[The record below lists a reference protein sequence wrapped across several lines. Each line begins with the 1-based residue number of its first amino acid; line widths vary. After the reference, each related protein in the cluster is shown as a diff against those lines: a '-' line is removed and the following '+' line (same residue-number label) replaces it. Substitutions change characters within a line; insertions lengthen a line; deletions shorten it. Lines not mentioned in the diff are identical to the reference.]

1 MLNLTNPELAFVLG
15 RLLLGVAFLTHFLVR
30 LPKLAAFQAGM
41 VKQFANSLLPELL
54 VRPFAAVLPFV
65 EGVIGLLLII
75 GLFTRPALAAALLLM
90 TALVFGSSLLEQW
103 DTVGTQLVY
112 GLFLFALVLH
122 CQHNRLCIDRIA
134 APTSRG
140 EA

>member
-15 RLLLGVAFLTHFLVR
+15 RLLMGVAFLTHFLVR

-41 VKQFANSLLPELL
+41 VKQFANSMLPELL

-65 EGVIGLLLII
+65 EGSIGLLLII

-122 CQHNRLCIDRIA
+122 CQHNRLCLDRRPA
-134 APTSRG
+134 TH
-140 EA
+140 

>member
-1 MLNLTNPELAFVLG
+1 MNLTNAELAFVLG
-15 RLLLGVAFLTHFLVR
+15 RLLMGVAFLSHLLVR

-41 VKQFANSLLPELL
+41 VKQFANSLLPEVL
-54 VRPFAAVLPFV
+54 VRPFAAGLPFV
-65 EGVIGLLLII
+65 EGGIGLLLII

-103 DTVGTQLVY
+103 ATVGTQLVY

-122 CQHNRLCIDRIA
+122 CQYNRLCLDRTA
-134 APTSRG
+134 NRLH
-140 EA
+140 

>member
-15 RLLLGVAFLTHFLVR
+15 RLLMGVAFLTHFLVR

-41 VKQFANSLLPELL
+41 VKQFANSMLPELL
-54 VRPFAAVLPFV
+54 VRPFAAVLPFA
-65 EGVIGLLLII
+65 EGAIGLLLII

-112 GLFLFALVLH
+112 GLFLFGLVLH
-122 CQHNRLCIDRIA
+122 CQHNRLCLDGPASPNGR
-134 APTSRG
+134 
-140 EA
+140 

>member
-15 RLLLGVAFLTHFLVR
+15 RLLLGVTFLTHFLVR

-41 VKQFANSLLPELL
+41 VKQFAHSLLPELL
-54 VRPFAAVLPFV
+54 VRPFAVVLPFV
-65 EGVIGLLLII
+65 EGAIGLLLII

-90 TALVFGSSLLEQW
+90 TALAFGSSLLEQW

-112 GLFLFALVLH
+112 GLFIFALILH
-122 CQHNRLCIDRIA
+122 CQHNRLCLDRATTA
-134 APTSRG
+134 AAR
-140 EA
+140 